1 MKSGSE
7 LGPEGG
13 KQKATRAQM
22 RREGGKRTK
31 EEDVPL
37 KTGLPHRIPKH
48 TAKCKAKA
56 DTQQK

>member
-13 KQKATRAQM
+13 KQKATRGQT
-22 RREGGKRTK
+22 RRGGGKRTK
-31 EEDVPL
+31 EDVPL
-37 KTGLPHRIPKH
+37 KMGLPHRIPKH